1 MDANDESYFSREI
14 RIALSESEASIMILL
29 EEAYN
34 KGYDEGW
41 EDFKISQACSRY
53 PYIGNQ
59 SGRLQATNVR

>member
-41 EDFKISQACSRY
+41 EDGKE
-53 PYIGNQ
+53 
-59 SGRLQATNVR
+59 SGHDDGYNEGYGQGVIDSEG